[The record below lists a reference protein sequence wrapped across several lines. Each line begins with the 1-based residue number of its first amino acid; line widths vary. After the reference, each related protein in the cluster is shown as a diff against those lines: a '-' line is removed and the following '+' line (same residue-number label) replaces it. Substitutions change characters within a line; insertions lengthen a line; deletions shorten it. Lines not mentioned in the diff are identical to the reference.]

1 MADAPRRSDAAASTD
16 GTPSLPGAGPPRFR
30 ATPGWL
36 PLYAGFLITGVVT
49 VLLGPLLPNLA
60 RQWRLPVEELGAL
73 FVVQFLASAVGSFV
87 SSYRLGL
94 SLRLGYLLIAG
105 GLVALSLAGWPLAL
119 APMATVGFGLG
130 LAIPA
135 TNLRVAHS
143 QPTRRG
149 AALSS
154 LNLVWGVGA
163 AACPLLFAVRPPG
176 MSSDAVLLVLAAA
189 AGLVPP
195 CLAWNARP
203 AAAGCLAL
211 GAPASPPAVAASLLT
226 RGRHAPQGGDLGAS
240 VAGGGQASVLPG
252 LVVIAAIMFL
262 YVGIENSVGGWLV
275 SLADQFQAECAATSL
290 WIGSGFWAALL
301 ASRAAA
307 PLLLRR
313 ISEPA
318 LYGAGIALAA
328 AGLLGLLLSGSQA
341 GVAASAVAAGAGLAP
356 LFPLTISFLADLTA
370 ADRSRNTGWAFAL
383 AGAGGAALP
392 WLTGRLAGGAD
403 GLAAGFVAPIGGLAL
418 LAFLFGLLR
427 WLSPRLDHDAPDGG
441 SRLAR

>member
-1 MADAPRRSDAAASTD
+1 MTES
-16 GTPSLPGAGPPRFR
+16 PGAGFIR

-36 PLYAGFLITGVVT
+36 PLYAGFLITGVAT
-49 VLLGPLLPNLA
+49 VLLGPLLPDLA
-60 RQWRLPVEELGAL
+60 REWRLPVEELRAL
-73 FVVQFLASAVGSFV
+73 FVVQFLASAVGSFL

-143 QPTRRG
+143 QPQRRG

-154 LNLVWGVGA
+154 LNMVWGAGA
-163 AACPLLFAVRPPG
+163 VACPLLFAVRPPG

-189 AGLVPP
+189 SGLILLSLRAVPAGGEVT
-195 CLAWNARP
+195 
-203 AAAGCLAL
+203 
-211 GAPASPPAVAASLLT
+211 VQAASAPG
-226 RGRHAPQGGDLGAS
+226 GRQGG
-240 VAGGGQASVLPG
+240 VLPG

-275 SLADQFQAECAATSL
+275 SLADQFQAERSATSL

-307 PLLLRR
+307 PLVLRR
-313 ISEPA
+313 VSEPV
-318 LYGAGIALAA
+318 LYGAGVVLAGG
-328 AGLLGLLLSGSQA
+328 GLLGLLLSGSQA
-341 GVAASAVAAGAGLAP
+341 GLAVAAVAAGAGLAP
-356 LFPLTISFLADLTA
+356 LFPLTISFLAELTA
-370 ADRSRNTGWAFAL
+370 ATRSRNTGWVFAL
-383 AGAGGAALP
+383 AGAGGAVLP
-392 WLTGRLAGGAD
+392 WLTGRLAGGAA
-403 GLAAGFVAPIGGLAL
+403 GLAAGFVAPIGGLVL
-418 LAFLFGLLR
+418 LALLFGLLR
-427 WLSPRLDHDAPDGG
+427 RLPGPAQPET
-441 SRLAR
+441 A